1 MKKSLIILT
10 VFFGL
15 VLGILPV
22 KAEMTK
28 KKVQTNYQYKLVC
41 GYYNGSNELT
51 WGSQENIGDYL
62 NEDGSESNSN
72 RACGTTTATKNF
84 TLGDPSKNNL
94 PKDVEMIYDS
104 CNGSTG
110 KQKAKAGQ
118 KCTNPGKIKTC
129 SVKWVGYCYKDPNAK
144 STTKTITKKTSSK
157 RFTLTESTIKVGE
170 TTEIKNVGVCY
181 DFEVEDDDILKY
193 NSADDSFTG
202 LSEGKTYIRCLDK
215 DGEYLS
221 RKYVK
226 VKTNSKNKATST
238 NYRYV
243 NRETDFYKN
252 ANLEESNQVVKEGR
266 KVKYLNVKINGYCK
280 IKLGGKTGY
289 VSCDNLDIEAV

>member
-10 VFFGL
+10 TI
-15 VLGILPV
+15 LGFSLCILPA
-22 KAEMTK
+22 KAEVTK

-51 WGSQENIGDYL
+51 WGSQENIGDYM

-94 PKDVEMIYDS
+94 PRDVEMVYDS

-118 KCTNPGKIKTC
+118 KCTNPGKVKTC

-144 STTKTITKKTSSK
+144 TTTSKTSSK

-170 TTEIKNVGVCY
+170 TTEIKNVGSCY

-193 NSADDSFTG
+193 NSANDSFTG

-226 VKTNSKNKATST
+226 VKTNSNTKATST
-238 NYRYV
+238 SYRYV
-243 NRETDFYKN
+243 TSETDFYKDTD
-252 ANLEESNQVVKEGR
+252 LEDSDQVVRKGR
-266 KVKYLNVKINGYCK
+266 KVKYLNVKVNGYCK
-280 IKLGGKTGY
+280 IKLGSKIGY